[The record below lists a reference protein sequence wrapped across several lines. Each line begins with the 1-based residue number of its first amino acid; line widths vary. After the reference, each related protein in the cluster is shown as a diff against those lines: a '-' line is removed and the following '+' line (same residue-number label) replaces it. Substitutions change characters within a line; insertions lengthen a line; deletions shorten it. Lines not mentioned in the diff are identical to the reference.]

1 MGPMLRLFCLISLV
15 SSLWASDASRIITVA
30 GNGTTGYNG
39 DGGAAVNASLN
50 DPVDTVF
57 DAAGNMYIAEA
68 ANHVIR
74 KVSPTGAISTLA
86 GTGVPGFSGDGGP
99 AASAMLWFPNA
110 IAIDGSGNVYEA
122 EVNNQR
128 VRKIN
133 LASGIITTVAGNGT
147 RGFYGDGGLATS
159 ASLSD
164 PIGVA
169 ADSAG
174 NLFISDAGNQR
185 IRRVDAATG
194 IITTYA
200 GGGSSMDDGAAAT
213 SALLNVPYGLA
224 LDAGGN
230 LYYVDQSQARVRRID
245 AATQTVTTVAGNLA
259 PGFSGDGGPATA
271 AMLSNP
277 FDVALDAAG
286 NVYIADTGNGRI
298 RRVDSAGVITTVA
311 GPGEY
316 PGPGDGGP
324 ATSAYLNSPAGVAF
338 DAVGH
343 LYIADEL
350 NQRIRQVTFF
360 APTTTSLTSSL
371 NPANAGQQITF
382 TASVAPAQ
390 ATGSVEFLDGGN
402 SLGTV
407 TLVNGSSS
415 FSVTAGGAGTHSITA
430 SYSGDSQYQ
439 SNTSAVLSETVNLNA
454 TMTSVS
460 ASPNP
465 SLQGQPVTLTAR
477 VSPAV
482 AMGTVQFIAAGSP
495 IGTVPVSGGTA
506 QLIFTPGAA
515 GAYINANYSGDA
527 AYAASSGTTIAQVL
541 RTTTTSL
548 SASPNP
554 STFGQT
560 VNLTGTVSATGATGT
575 VQILDGSTVIGS
587 TTVSGGSFAFAT
599 AALAAGVHS
608 LKAAYLGDALYA
620 SSTSAA
626 INETVNKAA
635 AAVTL
640 SSSLNP
646 STVGNAV
653 AFTAHVSPSAATGSV
668 SFYDGTALLGAG
680 TLAGG
685 SASLTTS
692 SLAKGTHSIKAVYGG
707 DANVN
712 GATSAVLSQTVKQK

>member
-1 MGPMLRLFCLISLV
+1 MLRLFCLISLI
-15 SSLWASDASRIITVA
+15 SGLWASDASRIVTIA

-99 AASAMLWFPNA
+99 ATSAMLWYPSA
-110 IAIDGSGNVYEA
+110 IAIDGSGNVYES
-122 EVNNQR
+122 EVNNHR

-133 LASGIITTVAGNGT
+133 LATGIITTVAGNGT
-147 RGFYGDGGLATS
+147 AGFFGDGGPATS
-159 ASLSD
+159 ASLFN
-164 PIGVA
+164 PLGVA
-169 ADSAG
+169 ADSDG
-174 NLFISDAGNQR
+174 NLFISDAGNRR

-194 IITTYA
+194 IISTYA
-200 GGGSSMDDGAAAT
+200 GGGSSMDEGTAAT
-213 SALLNVPYGLA
+213 SASVNVPYGLA

-230 LYYVDQSQARVRRID
+230 LFYVDQMQERVRRID
-245 AATQTVTTVAGNLA
+245 AVTQTVTTVAGNLVQ
-259 PGFSGDGGPATA
+259 GFSGDGGPATA
-271 AMLSNP
+271 AMLYTP

-286 NVYIADTGNGRI
+286 NVYIADAGNNRI

-324 ATSAYLNSPAGVAF
+324 ATSAFLNSPAGVSF

-350 NQRIRQVTFF
+350 NQRIRQITFF
-360 APTTTSLTSSL
+360 APTSTSLTSNR
-371 NPANAGQQITF
+371 NPANAGQQITY
-382 TASVAPAQ
+382 TASIAPAQ
-390 ATGSVEFLDGGN
+390 ATGSVEFRDGGS

-407 TLVNGSSS
+407 TLVNGSAS
-415 FSVTAGGAGTHSITA
+415 FSVAAGGAGVHSMTA
-430 SYSGDSQYQ
+430 FYSGDSQYQ
-439 SNTSAVLSETVNLNA
+439 SSTSAVLSQVVTLNV
-454 TMTSVS
+454 TTTSVL

-465 SLQGQPVTLTAR
+465 SLQGQPVTVTAT
-477 VSPAV
+477 VSPAF
-482 AMGTVQFIAAGSP
+482 ATGTVQFIAAGSP
-495 IGTVPVSGGTA
+495 VGSATLSGGTA
-506 QLIFTPGAA
+506 QLVFTPGAA
-515 GAYINANYSGDA
+515 GAFINANYSGDA
-527 AYAASSGTTIAQVL
+527 AFAPSSGTTTAFVL

-554 STFGQT
+554 ATFGQT
-560 VNLTGTVSATGATGT
+560 VNLIGTVSATGATGN
-575 VQILDGSTVIGS
+575 VQITDGSAIIGS

-599 AALAAGVHS
+599 STLAAGVHS
-608 LKAAYLGDALYA
+608 LKAAYLGDSLYA

-626 INETVNKAA
+626 ISETINKAA

-640 SSSLNP
+640 SSGLNP
-646 STVGNAV
+646 SAVGGAV
-653 AFTAHVSPSAATGSV
+653 KFTAYVSPSAATGSV
-668 SFYDGTALLGAG
+668 SFYDGSTLLGAG
-680 TLAGG
+680 TLTAG
-685 SASLTTS
+685 SASFTTS

-707 DANVN
+707 NTNVN
-712 GATSAVLSQTVKQK
+712 GASSAVLSQTVKQK